1 MTLFKRATRSRP
13 HLGLDKLSRIP
24 IYRSATMKDNL
35 KEFLPLSPA
44 TFYILLALSDEDRHG
59 YGIMQEVARQSE
71 GRYKLGPG
79 TFYDNLEKLIDH
91 GVVKEVPRKSA
102 NDDPRRRYYR
112 MTGFGR
118 TLFLAEVSRL
128 DSVVREAKVRL
139 RSAKP
144 KEAL

>member
-1 MTLFKRATRSRP
+1 
-13 HLGLDKLSRIP
+13 
-24 IYRSATMKDNL
+24 MKDNL
-35 KEFLPLSPA
+35 QELLPLSAA

-59 YGIMQEVARQSE
+59 YGVMQEVARQSE

-91 GVVKEVPRKSA
+91 GMVKEVPRKSA

-112 MTGFGR
+112 MSGFGR
-118 TLFLAEVSRL
+118 KLLLAEVSRL

-139 RSAKP
+139 RGTKA
-144 KEAL
+144 KEAS

>member
-1 MTLFKRATRSRP
+1 
-13 HLGLDKLSRIP
+13 
-24 IYRSATMKDNL
+24 MKGDL
-35 KEFLPLSPA
+35 KDLLPLSPA

-59 YGIMQEVARQSE
+59 YGIMQEVAQQSE
-71 GRYKLGPG
+71 GKYKLGPG

-118 TLFLAEVSRL
+118 NLFLAEISRL

-139 RSAKP
+139 RGTKP
-144 KEAL
+144 KEAM

>member
-1 MTLFKRATRSRP
+1 MRDDL
-13 HLGLDKLSRIP
+13 
-24 IYRSATMKDNL
+24 KD
-35 KEFLPLSPA
+35 FLPLSPA
-44 TFYILLALSDEDRHG
+44 TFYILLVLSDEDRHG

-102 NDDPRRRYYR
+102 NDNPRRRYYR

-118 TLFLAEVSRL
+118 NLFLAEVSRL

-139 RSAKP
+139 RGAKAR
-144 KEAL
+144 EAS